1 VRIAIACPAPP
12 GSRAGNRVTARRWA
26 KLARELGHT
35 VRIVGPDWVGRCD
48 LLIAL
53 HARRSATAVRR
64 ARRSDPQL
72 PIVVALTGTDLY
84 HDLPDS
90 MVAAGSL
97 DLADRLVGF
106 NALAARRLRPR
117 WRRKLWII
125 YQSVELAPQPFRRP
139 RRRFVIAVVG
149 HLRPVKDPFRT
160 VIALRRLRDHRSL
173 LVFHAG
179 KALTETM
186 AQRARRWMQREPRY
200 RWLGELTQARAQ
212 GLLAAADLAVL
223 SSKSEGGAHLVGEA
237 AIAGTPLL
245 VSAIDGSLGLVGQHY
260 PGQFPVGDSKQ
271 LAALIE
277 RALDQPSFVRR
288 LRRAIERVAPRF
300 DPDRERRSL
309 ARLLADYC

>member
-12 GSRAGNRVTARRWA
+12 GSRSGNRVTARRWA

-90 MVAAGSL
+90 MEAAGSL
-97 DLADRLVGF
+97 DIADRLVGF
-106 NALAARRLRPR
+106 NALAARRLLPR
-117 WRRKLWII
+117 WRRKLRII

-139 RRRFVIAVVG
+139 RQRFVIAVVG

-160 VIALRRLRDHRSL
+160 VIALRRLQDHRSL

-245 VSAIDGSLGLVGQHY
+245 VSAIDGSLGVVGQHY

-277 RALDQPSFVRR
+277 RALDQPSFLRR
-288 LRRAIERVAPRF
+288 LRRVIERVAPQF